1 MKHNFALQEI
11 TKKLDE
17 IKEVW
22 QIYEIFETQ
31 KKQFEEEYEIL
42 SQQREALIKNSNEI
56 SAKNALLLS
65 QNKELEIKNKE
76 LEAQIAQKNKIIQ
89 EMDCVQETQKNCQE
103 TIPADSQKDLQ
114 SDFLNLQTQC
124 ENIHSSLSQLKI
136 TLPPK
141 PVALER
147 LEVSYQNYQKLLAK
161 PANSYV
167 LLSQAQEIYEQL
179 ENLIATFKSLDLE
192 TSKILLEIRDLKDYF
207 CLHSKASQEYNFD

>member
-89 EMDCVQETQKNCQE
+89 EMDCVQETQK
-103 TIPADSQKDLQ
+103 K
-114 SDFLNLQTQC
+114 
-124 ENIHSSLSQLKI
+124 
-136 TLPPK
+136 LP
-141 PVALER
+141 R
-147 LEVSYQNYQKLLAK
+147 NYTSRFAK
-161 PANSYV
+161 GF
-167 LLSQAQEIYEQL
+167 
-179 ENLIATFKSLDLE
+179 TKRFFKS
-192 TSKILLEIRDLKDYF
+192 S
-207 CLHSKASQEYNFD
+207 NPM